1 MFKTCP
7 HPERGGGEGGRGR
20 KETIRLKS
28 VEVQVHVCVHIITVK
43 DKKRILFGSLF
54 KNRKS

>member
-1 MFKTCP
+1 MFKTRP

-28 VEVQVHVCVHIITVK
+28 VELQVHAHVITVK
-43 DKKRILFGSLF
+43 DFGSLF
-54 KNRKS
+54 KNRKSYSTCRF